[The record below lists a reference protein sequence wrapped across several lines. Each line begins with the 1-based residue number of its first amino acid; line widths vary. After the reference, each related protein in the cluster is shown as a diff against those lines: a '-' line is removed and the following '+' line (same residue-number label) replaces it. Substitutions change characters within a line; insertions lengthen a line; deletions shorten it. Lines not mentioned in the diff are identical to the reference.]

1 MTYCDDVPQG
11 PPELALGHW
20 YWDEGRKYEWD
31 GKAWIDVT
39 RFSRTAPG
47 RGELLRKQGVLLP
60 EDVKSA
66 MRFKGSYKDWYE
78 SL

>member
-1 MTYCDDVPQG
+1 MTVTYCDDEDLPAGWRGWVQGVP
-11 PPELALGHW
+11 H
-20 YWDEGRKYEWD
+20 EWN